1 MDVLGEAHFK
11 GPISEKGIVLRPVML
26 QLTFCSRPVLERVR
40 KLLSARCVSHFVKDL
55 CKLWE

>member
-40 KLLSARCVSHFVKDL
+40 KSLSARCVSHFVKDL